1 MTQYSGIYI
10 SDLSHR
16 TLGDSVIVS
25 EVTIPSVEIKTE
37 RKEQVLEIE
46 IEHAWEKTHSVEDWK
61 GEVSV
66 EFEIL

>member
-1 MTQYSGIYI
+1 MIISG
-10 SDLSHR
+10 
-16 TLGDSVIVS
+16 VS
-25 EVTIPSVEIKTE
+25 IQSEEMKTE
-37 RKEQVLEIE
+37 RKEQVLEID